1 MTIEILGLGDLR
13 KSFAGLRDEMKMKT
27 ALRMVASAG
36 GVLRTEAKRIAQSR
50 GLRKT
55 GAMIRNIAIKRERR
69 APAGTTQY
77 HLGVKHGRD
86 LGKRAIKYLA
96 IGSRGKRR
104 GRVVTRYKN
113 DPYYWF
119 MVNFGTKYIKPGY
132 RFMEDALENKRA
144 EAIAAMEK
152 RLQQDIEKANRLAA
166 K

>member
-1 MTIEILGLGDLR
+1 MTIEVLGLGDLR
-13 KSFAGLRDEMKMKT
+13 KSFAGLRDDMKMKT

-50 GLRKT
+50 GLRKS

-77 HLGVKHGRD
+77 NLGVRHGRHLGNGKKVVKF
-86 LGKRAIKYLA
+86 LA
-96 IGSRGKRR
+96 LSKR
-104 GRVVTRYKN
+104 GRIVTRREN
-113 DPYYWF
+113 DPFYWRYIEL
-119 MVNFGTKYIKPGY
+119 GTKHIKAEK
-132 RFMEDALENKRA
+132 FIQQATENKRA

-152 RLQQDIEKANRLAA
+152 RLQQDIEKASRLAT